1 MKKVF
6 AALLC
11 FALLLLTACG
21 SAEPQGESSSSPAVA
36 STTEALTFP
45 PDDGIFDYQKSEL
58 PKGWT
63 VAENYCTSTY
73 LQAVYGEEKD
83 APMLTISVF
92 QYDDAEGASKAKN
105 LAQAV
110 KIREQDTVSDIS
122 EVEFGKLPFYLLHFA
137 SKATDGKL
145 RYEAYGQS
153 KPDKENNYRFVIICF
168 ENVQNDKQFQSLK
181 NVLDCVEFTF

>member
-21 SAEPQGESSSSPAVA
+21 SAEPQGASTSPAVT

-92 QYDDAEGASKAKN
+92 QYDDAEGASKASS

-110 KIREQDTVSDIS
+110 KIREQDTASDIS
-122 EVEFGKLPFYLLHFA
+122 EVEFGKLPFYLLSFA